1 MSLKKDITDKPK
13 SDGAS
18 SDICIVDNDSVNTS
32 GENACW
38 KRNSPLNSLSN
49 HSINKNRNSSPAFTP
64 SPSLSPSPVKPV
76 SRLKRII
83 LAPSQPNSP
92 KRFNREIKIAIEKL
106 RPINKYKF
114 EEPTGN
120 LPNTK
125 FSSLDAKFTTSNS
138 STPRK
143 SGQFSAIKSQLNS
156 TIPSSNLQILE
167 NIVLKKA
174 LSPTNQE
181 KDIHQRSNQQILN
194 ELNDQRLSLQHQLTQ
209 IEQQLQ
215 QTHSNSLTPPLAQ
228 IQQQQNLPC
237 STTELK
243 ENNAQHTPPST
254 PSPKGAS
261 NRSNPTPLQKTPTIQ
276 LPSITQQ
283 QETFAQQFQ
292 KHIANYKQSYLTATS
307 PPTAQIVST
316 PWATQLEKQQ
326 HKLEQLKNASALQ
339 PTNDESPAK
348 PEGKT
353 SQGNP
358 PNLSHVEP
366 TPQKSTKQQTRIPS
380 PKPHHS
386 EVSNKIPSVFI
397 PHIASIERLTSMIDK
412 SSNPISYSTTASQE
426 GGVRIKCSDTD
437 SYNNL
442 LQLLQQQNVY
452 LHTHQKPE
460 DRGLRIVIR
469 NLHASTSASTIRTLL
484 ADQGYEVK
492 YVNVLKN
499 RFTGIPLNMFE
510 VEIGSKNRIQAEQI
524 LGITRLGSQEV
535 SIERQARR
543 TDPVQCHRCQA
554 FGHSK
559 NYCRRP
565 FVCLK
570 CAGNHPSY
578 ECKKDKA
585 TKGLCAN
592 CKGDHIASYKG
603 CPTFKKE
610 RTKLLAVRLINP
622 IDRPITSL
630 AAPQRPAEPATQQQ
644 QHNNDN
650 EPVLQ
655 PQPPTLHQPQ
665 REIEYVLYQSP
676 KPQRPR
682 VRMTNANSPF
692 PTNQMTQ
699 TEGNIKVPVNGAKIE
714 RTAKMTY
721 SEAAREAI
729 DRSFSTPKR
738 QNYPLQFLQQQKF
751 RQKPQ
756 TRQYNEF
763 LPSQISPKLV
773 RRTTSQIIQPRQNSS
788 DHELTQV
795 KDAIRCNA
803 QNISYL
809 SEKIDKLF
817 KLVNDHIT
825 PILLQ
830 KQNKVSE
837 QSINGK

>member
-1 MSLKKDITDKPK
+1 MSLKKDKPK

-18 SDICIVDNDSVNTS
+18 SDVCIVDNDSTNTS

-38 KRNSPLNSLSN
+38 KRTSPTHSLSN
-49 HSINKNRNSSPAFTP
+49 HSVNKNRNSSPAFTP

-125 FSSLDAKFTTSNS
+125 FTSLGGTFTASNS

-143 SGQFSAIKSQLNS
+143 SSQSSAIKSQFNS
-156 TIPSSNLQILE
+156 TVPSTNLQILE

-174 LSPTNQE
+174 LSPTTQE
-181 KDIHQRSNQQILN
+181 KETHLRSNQQILN
-194 ELNDQRLSLQHQLTQ
+194 ELNDQRLSLQQQLTQ

-215 QTHSNSLTPPLAQ
+215 QKHPTPPLAQ
-228 IQQQQNLPC
+228 TQQQQNLPC
-237 STTELK
+237 STSELK
-243 ENNAQHTPPST
+243 ENNSQHTPPTT
-254 PSPKGAS
+254 PPPKGAS
-261 NRSNPTPLQKTPTIQ
+261 LLSNPTPPQKTPSMQ
-276 LPSITQQ
+276 LPPIAQQ

-292 KHIANYKQSYLTATS
+292 KHIANYKQSYTT
-307 PPTAQIVST
+307 PPPSGQIVSI

-339 PTNDESPAK
+339 LTNDGSTAK
-348 PEGKT
+348 PEGKI
-353 SQGNP
+353 SQENP
-358 PNLSHVEP
+358 LNSNHVEP
-366 TPQKSTKQQTRIPS
+366 TPQKSTKQQIGIPS
-380 PKPHHS
+380 PKLQHR
-386 EVSNKIPSVFI
+386 EVSNKVPSVFI

-524 LGITRLGSQEV
+524 LDITRLGNQEV

-578 ECKKDKA
+578 ECKKDKV

-630 AAPQRPAEPATQQQ
+630 AAPQRPVEPLTQQQ
-644 QHNNDN
+644 QQISDN

-655 PQPPTLHQPQ
+655 PKPPTLHQPQ
-665 REIEYVLYQSP
+665 CETEHVLYQSP
-676 KPQRPR
+676 KPQRSR
-682 VRMTNANSPF
+682 GRMTNANSPF
-692 PTNQMTQ
+692 PTKHMTQ
-699 TEGNIKVPVNGAKIE
+699 IEGNIRVPVNGAKNE
-714 RTAKMTY
+714 STAKMTY

-729 DRSFSTPKR
+729 NRPFSTPKR
-738 QNYPLQFLQQQKF
+738 QNYPRQLQQQKF
-751 RQKPQ
+751 HQQPQ
-756 TRQYNEF
+756 TRQYNKF
-763 LPSQISPKLV
+763 PPSQIPSKLGQ
-773 RRTTSQIIQPRQNSS
+773 RATSQIIQLGQNSS
-788 DHELTQV
+788 DHELNQV
-795 KDAIRCNA
+795 KDAIRSNA
-803 QNISYL
+803 QNLSYL
-809 SEKIDKLF
+809 SEKIDKLY
-817 KLVNDHIT
+817 KLVNDHLT

-830 KQNKVSE
+830 NQNKVNDP
-837 QSINGK
+837 SINGKQ